1 MDDGTAEYHIPVLLE
16 EAVSRLITD
25 PDGVYVD
32 GTLGGGGHSKEILRR
47 LGSKG
52 RLIGFDQDADAIR
65 HSSEL
70 FANDGR
76 MTIVHNNVVYLQ
88 SDLQSFDVLLI
99 DGILLDLGISS
110 HQVDEPERGFSFR
123 FDGPLDMRMN
133 NAQTSTAADI
143 IQNATADDLAGIFFA
158 YGEERR
164 SRSIAKAIV
173 TARGK
178 ETIRSTGQLTEI
190 INRCTPFQHRSKT
203 LARIFQALRIAV
215 NSELDVLE
223 TILEDSF
230 EMLRTGGRMVVISY
244 HSLEDRIVKH
254 FFRHEARYCIC
265 PPHIPVCIC
274 GKVQRAQILTNKQ
287 VPPDDDE
294 IRRNPRA
301 RSGRLRAC
309 EKIHA

>member
-1 MDDGTAEYHIPVLLE
+1 VVHGNSEYHIPVLLE

-25 PDGVYVD
+25 PDGMYVD

-52 RLIGFDQDADAIR
+52 RLFGFDQDADAIR
-65 HSSEL
+65 HSTEL

-88 SDLQSFDVLLI
+88 SDLQSFDISLI

-110 HQVDEPERGFSFR
+110 HQVDEPQRGFSFR
-123 FDGPLDMRMN
+123 FVGPLDMGMN
-133 NAQTSTAADI
+133 SAQTNTAADI
-143 IQNATADDLAGIFFA
+143 IQDATADELAGIFFT

-164 SRSIAKAIV
+164 SRNIAKAIV

-178 ETIRSTGQLTEI
+178 EIIRSTGQLAEI
-190 INRCTPFQHRSKT
+190 INSCTPFQHRSKT

-215 NSELDVLE
+215 NRELDVLE
-223 TILEDSF
+223 TVLADSF

-254 FFRHEARYCIC
+254 FFKHEACYCVC
-265 PPHIPVCIC
+265 PPHTPVCTC
-274 GKVQRAQILTNKQ
+274 GKVQRARILTNKQ
-287 VPPDDDE
+287 VLPDEEE

-301 RSGRLRAC
+301 RSGRLRTC